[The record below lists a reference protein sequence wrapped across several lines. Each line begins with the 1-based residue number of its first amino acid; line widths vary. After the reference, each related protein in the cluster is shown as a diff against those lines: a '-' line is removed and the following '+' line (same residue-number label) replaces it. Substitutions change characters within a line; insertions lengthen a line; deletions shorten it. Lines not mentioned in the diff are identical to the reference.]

1 MGKLDVQVMRHL
13 SKDDYR
19 VLTAVELGM
28 RNHHAVPVPLIIS
41 IAGLRHGGTAK
52 FLATLL

>member
-28 RNHHAVPVPLIIS
+28 RNHHAEPVP
-41 IAGLRHGGTAK
+41 
-52 FLATLL
+52 